1 MIWWTTNVDRSSS
14 RATSSTPSTT
24 VVPAAD
30 EVSEAI
36 ALRINSRLS
45 SPADSAHEESAPNG
59 IDRAED
65 VPTIHRTSHPCDSAE
80 LSASR
85 AIRLL
90 PTPAAPQTTTPARL
104 ESKIAASISRCFLER
119 PVHGPDK
126 RPRTAH

>member
-1 MIWWTTNVDRSSS
+1 MIWCTTNVDRSSS
-14 RATSSTPSTT
+14 RAASSTPSTT
-24 VVPAAD
+24 VLSGD
-30 EVSEAI
+30 EEVSEAM

-59 IDRAED
+59 IERAED
-65 VPTIHRTSHPCDSAE
+65 VPTIHRISQPCDPAE

-104 ESKIAASISRCFLER
+104 ETKNEASMRLCSLS
-119 PVHGPDK
+119 
-126 RPRTAH
+126 